1 MQEWGINSTN
11 ILMVVSDNG
20 SNMKAV
26 QLLNDSLDRYF
37 QQQCGEDDEDD
48 EDGESEGNDQD
59 VEEAK
64 MEREMMREQTQK

>member
-11 ILMVVSDNG
+11 ILMIVSDNG
-20 SNMKAV
+20 SNTVKAV
-26 QLLNDSLDRYF
+26 QLLNDRHF

-59 VEEAK
+59 VEADESENGEGDD
-64 MEREMMREQTQK
+64 ERTE